1 MKFLEHAHERLGKG
15 FLASIRAFSKL
26 IEMRAGSVLTGH
38 VARVADHARN
48 LAQRL
53 GMKEP
58 ELQDVVFVALL
69 RDFGKLSL
77 PDRLLA
83 KSRVHAGCRR
93 TRVAGETPDND
104 VLDDVTIAQLRTYE
118 KTMSIGL
125 SVSFVIGKGG

>member
-1 MKFLEHAHERLGKG
+1 MKFLERAHERLGKG

-58 ELQDVVFVALL
+58 ELQDVLFVALL
-69 RDFGKLSL
+69 RDLGKLSL

-83 KSRVHAGCRR
+83 KPLS
-93 TRVAGETPDND
+93 T
-104 VLDDVTIAQLRTYE
+104 LDAEERGLLAKRPI
-118 KTMSIGL
+118 TMCSTM
-125 SVSFVIGKGG
+125 